1 MITISLCMIVKN
13 EEAVLGRVLEQ
24 MRGIADEIIVVDT
37 GSADRTREIAAQ
49 FTDHVFDYKWHQDFA
64 AARNFACSKASMDY
78 WMWLDA
84 DDVIRPDQQ
93 KLLLRLKESLNP
105 ATDIVMMKYL
115 TGFDQNG
122 HVTFSY
128 YRERL
133 IKNRQG
139 FLWEGRVHEAVTP
152 RGNILYSPVEIEHR
166 KLAAGDSDRNLRIYE
181 TMIGEGE
188 TLCPRHQFYY
198 GRELYYHQRYE
209 EAVKVFEHFL
219 EEPDGWVENRIDA
232 CLQLSRCREQL
243 GQKREAFLALTGSF
257 LYDEPRAEILCE
269 IGRLL
274 MGEHAYKT
282 AAYWYQR
289 ALELTPR
296 DTSGAFVLQDCYGY
310 IPYMQL
316 CVCFDH
322 LGDHKKALEYH
333 LLAKE
338 LRPEAEAVK
347 QNQLYFDKLFQDE
360 EG

>member
-133 IKNRQG
+133 IKNRRG

-274 MGEHAYKT
+274 IGERAYKT

-296 DTSGAFVLQDCYGY
+296 ETSGAFVLQDCYGY
-310 IPYMQL
+310 IPLLQI
-316 CVCFDH
+316 CVCLDRMGQWELAREYNRLAGERKPGSEVCRNNEEYF
-322 LGDHKKALEYH
+322 KKRLDA
-333 LLAKE
+333 
-338 LRPEAEAVK
+338 AV
-347 QNQLYFDKLFQDE
+347 
-360 EG
+360 

>member
-1 MITISLCMIVKN
+1 MQT
-13 EEAVLGRVLEQ
+13 
-24 MRGIADEIIVVDT
+24 EIIVVDT

-133 IKNRQG
+133 IKNRRG

-232 CLQLSRCREQL
+232 CLAAVPLPGTAGAEAGGVPGSD
-243 GQKREAFLALTGSF
+243 GQFSLR
-257 LYDEPRAEILCE
+257 RAQGGNSLRDRPPADW
-269 IGRLL
+269 GTRLQDRRLL
-274 MGEHAYKT
+274 VPAGPGAHAPGNLRRIC
-282 AAYWYQR
+282 AA
-289 ALELTPR
+289 
-296 DTSGAFVLQDCYGY
+296 G
-310 IPYMQL
+310 
-316 CVCFDH
+316 
-322 LGDHKKALEYH
+322 
-333 LLAKE
+333 LLRVYPVYAAVRV
-338 LRPEAEAVK
+338 LRPPGRPQKGPRISPSGQGIEA
-347 QNQLYFDKLFQDE
+347 
-360 EG
+360 GGGGR

>member
-1 MITISLCMIVKN
+1 MRRRFWGGFWSKW
-13 EEAVLGRVLEQ
+13 
-24 MRGIADEIIVVDT
+24 RGIADEIIVVDT

-133 IKNRQG
+133 IKNRRG

-166 KLAAGDSDRNLRIYE
+166 KLAAGDSDRNLKIYE

-274 MGEHAYKT
+274 IGEHAYKT

-316 CVCFDH
+316 CVCFDR
-322 LGDHKKALEYH
+322 LGDHKKAREYH
-333 LLAKE
+333 LLARE
-338 LRPEAEAVK
+338 LKPEAEAVK

>member
-1 MITISLCMIVKN
+1 
-13 EEAVLGRVLEQ
+13 
-24 MRGIADEIIVVDT
+24 
-37 GSADRTREIAAQ
+37 
-49 FTDHVFDYKWHQDFA
+49 
-64 AARNFACSKASMDY
+64 
-78 WMWLDA
+78 
-84 DDVIRPDQQ
+84 
-93 KLLLRLKESLNP
+93 KESLNP

-133 IKNRQG
+133 IKNRRG

-274 MGEHAYKT
+274 IGERAYKT

-296 DTSGAFVLQDCYGY
+296 ETSGAFVLQDCYGY

-316 CVCFDH
+316 CVCFDR
-322 LGDHKKALEYH
+322 LGDHKKAREYH
-333 LLAKE
+333 LLARE
-338 LRPEAEAVK
+338 LKPEAEAVK

>member
-133 IKNRQG
+133 IKNRRG
-139 FLWEGRVHEAVTP
+139 FLWEGRVHE
-152 RGNILYSPVEIEHR
+152 VEIEHR

-322 LGDHKKALEYH
+322 LGDHKKAYEYH
-333 LLAKE
+333 LLARE
-338 LRPEAEAVK
+338 LKPESEAVK

>member
-1 MITISLCMIVKN
+1 M
-13 EEAVLGRVLEQ
+13 
-24 MRGIADEIIVVDT
+24 
-37 GSADRTREIAAQ
+37 
-49 FTDHVFDYKWHQDFA
+49 YK
-64 AARNFACSKASMDY
+64 
-78 WMWLDA
+78 
-84 DDVIRPDQQ
+84 
-93 KLLLRLKESLNP
+93 
-105 ATDIVMMKYL
+105 
-115 TGFDQNG
+115 
-122 HVTFSY
+122 
-128 YRERL
+128 
-133 IKNRQG
+133 RQ
-139 FLWEGRVHEAVTP
+139 VHEAVTP

-209 EAVKVFEHFL
+209 EAVKIFEHFL

-322 LGDHKKALEYH
+322 LGDHKKAREYH
-333 LLAKE
+333 LLARE
-338 LRPEAEAVK
+338 LKPEAEAVK

>member
-133 IKNRQG
+133 IKNRRG

-209 EAVKVFEHFL
+209 EAVKIFEH
-219 EEPDGWVENRIDA
+219 

-274 MGEHAYKT
+274 IGERAYKT

-296 DTSGAFVLQDCYGY
+296 ETSGAFVLQDCYGY

-316 CVCFDH
+316 CVCFDR
-322 LGDHKKALEYH
+322 LGDHKKAREYH
-333 LLAKE
+333 LLARE
-338 LRPEAEAVK
+338 LKPEAEAVK